1 MNTKIDNNP
10 ISSAVSDLQTE
21 KKSRKFDWKYELGTI
36 IIILSMTFIQAI
48 AINGMYKP
56 NSLVSGGFTG
66 TAMLLEYAFGLPTGL
81 TVLLLNI
88 PVLLLA
94 WWKLH
99 LRFTVYTIFTTLWFS
114 VCISLTEGISVP
126 FDFTDPVSRITSVL
140 LAAVIVGASGA
151 PIVRR
156 GASGGGTD
164 IIALLMAKRFSFPM
178 GTLNLAF
185 NLVVISGL
193 AFVKGLDVAALS
205 LVVMFVVSVAFN
217 NAMQGLNRTK
227 TLFIISEHWDEI
239 APLVLSEVRRG
250 VTLIPAKG
258 AYTGKD
264 KTLVYVIAR
273 TTELSIIRRI
283 VREHDP
289 KAMFSVIDT
298 REVLGRGFDSIE

>member
-1 MNTKIDNNP
+1 MDKK
-10 ISSAVSDLQTE
+10 E
-21 KKSRKFDWKYELGTI
+21 KKIAAADAAPASRRKYDWKYELITI
-36 IIILSMTFIQAI
+36 FIILVMGLLQAV
-48 AINGMYKP
+48 AINGLYKP
-56 NSLVSGGFTG
+56 NGLVSGGFTG
-66 TAMLLEYAFGLPTGL
+66 TAMLLEYVFGLPTGPTL
-81 TVLLLNI
+81 FILNI

-99 LRFTVYTIFTTLWFS
+99 LRFTIYTVLTTLWFS
-114 VCISLTEGISVP
+114 ACISLTEGVVIP

-140 LAAVIVGASGA
+140 LAGVILGASSA

-164 IIALLMAKRFSFPM
+164 IIAILLAKRFSFPM
-178 GTLNLAF
+178 GSLNLGF
-185 NLVVISGL
+185 NLIVISGL
-193 AFVKGLDVAALS
+193 AFIKGLDVAALS
-205 LVVMFVVSVAFN
+205 LVAMFVVSVSFN
-217 NAMQGLNRTK
+217 NVMQGLNRTK
-227 TLFIISEHWDEI
+227 TLFIISEHWDSI

-273 TTELSIIRRI
+273 TTELSAIRRI
-283 VREHDP
+283 VRIHDP

>member
-1 MNTKIDNNP
+1 MD
-10 ISSAVSDLQTE
+10 
-21 KKSRKFDWKYELGTI
+21 KKSTTQAAAPAQKQKFDWKYELVTI
-36 IIILSMTFIQAI
+36 AVIIVMGLIQAVG
-48 AINGMYKP
+48 INGLYKP
-56 NSLVSGGFTG
+56 NGLVSGGFTG
-66 TAMLLEYAFGLPTGL
+66 TAMLIEYVFGLPTGPTL
-81 TVLLLNI
+81 FVLNI

-99 LRFTVYTIFTTLWFS
+99 SRFTIYTVLTTLWFS
-114 VCISLTEGISVP
+114 VCISLTEGVVIP

-140 LAAVIVGASGA
+140 LAGVILGASSA
-151 PIVRR
+151 PVVRR

-164 IIALLMAKRFSFPM
+164 IIAILLAKRFSFPM
-178 GTLNLAF
+178 GSLNLAF
-185 NLVVISGL
+185 NLIVISGL

-205 LVVMFVVSVAFN
+205 LVAMFVVSVSFN
-217 NAMQGLNRTK
+217 SAMQGLNRTK
-227 TLFIISEHWDEI
+227 TLFIISEHWDQI

-273 TTELSIIRRI
+273 TTELSAIRRI
-283 VREHDP
+283 VRIHDP